1 MKFLVYD
8 IITLPKHF
16 IATLTKS
23 YTNLE
28 INSLRC
34 FGLDYLLHQPCQMDF
49 GQPTS
54 HTKELQVPTNQP
66 KTSNLR
72 LVIFQERCNLEY
84 LKYH

>member
-1 MKFLVYD
+1 MKLFVFFLILLLIYR
-8 IITLPKHF
+8 KN
-16 IATLTKS
+16 
-23 YTNLE
+23 YTNLG
-28 INSLRC
+28 IDSLLC

-84 LKYH
+84 LKYHQNE